1 MLLKY
6 DFFKKIQKKSI
17 KPLQPLKIGALVQN
31 TYFKRHKNG
40 HKTGV
45 KSGENE
51 KRPIL
56 RRLTRC
62 LFYNKVYLTI

>member
-31 TYFKRHKNG
+31 TYFKMA
-40 HKTGV
+40 
-45 KSGENE
+45 
-51 KRPIL
+51 
-56 RRLTRC
+56 
-62 LFYNKVYLTI
+62 

>member
-17 KPLQPLKIGALVQN
+17 KTLQPLKIGALG
-31 TYFKRHKNG
+31 KIHILRGHKNG